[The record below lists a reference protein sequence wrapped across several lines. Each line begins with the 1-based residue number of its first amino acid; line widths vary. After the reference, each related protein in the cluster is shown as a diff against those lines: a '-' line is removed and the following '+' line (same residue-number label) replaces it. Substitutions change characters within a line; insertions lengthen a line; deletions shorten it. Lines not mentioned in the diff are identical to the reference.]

1 MAAVAFTPGGIVS
14 VADYYLPTAFSAEY
28 AKANVQIGR
37 GNTIAVLDPDTYLI
51 AGATQ
56 NGRIT
61 WNLRYSRAASSWYAA
76 NRFSVAAEPWQ
87 LMSWLL
93 YMPRAG
99 VSGTLTVDGRSYNV
113 SAPGYH
119 DHNWGEWNLNGVT
132 WNWAQY
138 SEPDLAFGMGDF
150 PDKPGGVASVE
161 VNGQRFIFTSG
172 QYRLTHTKWSYDANN
187 NLSYPTQSVFQAAGA
202 AEGRHLRANGALYR
216 PGPGQRQAEDD

>member
-1 MAAVAFTPGGIVS
+1 
-14 VADYYLPTAFSAEY
+14 
-28 AKANVQIGR
+28 
-37 GNTIAVLDPDTYLI
+37 
-51 AGATQ
+51 
-56 NGRIT
+56 
-61 WNLRYSRAASSWYAA
+61 
-76 NRFSVAAEPWQ
+76 
-87 LMSWLL
+87 MSWLL
-93 YMPRAG
+93 YMPRAE
-99 VSGTLTVDGRSYNV
+99 VSGTLTVDGKSYDV

-161 VNGQRFIFTSG
+161 VNGQRFTFTSG

-202 AEGRHLRANGALYR
+202 AAQILLVMDVQQTEALSPPTAPPKAVIYEQTAHYTGQVWANGKLRMISGDGFKEYTGIAQP
-216 PGPGQRQAEDD
+216 PGTARTAP